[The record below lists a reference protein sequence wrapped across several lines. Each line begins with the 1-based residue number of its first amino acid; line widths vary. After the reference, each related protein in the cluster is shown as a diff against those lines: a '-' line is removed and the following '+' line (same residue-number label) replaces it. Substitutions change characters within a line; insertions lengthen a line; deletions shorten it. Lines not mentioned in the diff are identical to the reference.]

1 MIKKMT
7 CIECPKGCALE
18 VDIENCRAVKIS
30 GNECPKGE
38 KYAISEVENPMR
50 ILTAT
55 VLAEGLSVKMV
66 PVRTSRPIPK
76 SRIIEAME
84 QIRKIRVNRPV
95 SVNEVIVKNFL
106 GIDVTLIATRDIV

>member
-1 MIKKMT
+1 MT